1 MERNL
6 IATKLKKVSRG
17 NANMNYVGMIWRD
30 SQRSWS
36 LVGPY
41 MKLMEFYSQFQKNEE
56 TESPQVSEETT
67 EEIKT

>member
-1 MERNL
+1 
-6 IATKLKKVSRG
+6 
-17 NANMNYVGMIWRD
+17 
-30 SQRSWS
+30 
-36 LVGPY
+36 